1 MATILTQ
8 ARLATAVNIPLTT
21 NLEVS
26 PNNVIDGVSIALGDR
41 ILVKAQSDKIQNG
54 VYVVTQVSANYRL
67 IRAADFAASSV
78 QTPGTIIFVQE
89 GNTFAD
95 TGWIISTDGTLTV
108 GTAPIEFA
116 KFSVNLTPV
125 GSNIGSSITYRSEKG
140 YPLTVAELDNNFRYI
155 TDNLV
160 TKLNTVDFNSTS
172 VRDRIN
178 ALTPEVA
185 NLNVWRL
192 RGYYPSTSAAVS
204 TIALRDSNSDI
215 YATNFRGNLIGRAD
229 VATLADEAT
238 LAHNFDGLVAIA
250 NGGTNATNQS
260 AARTNLGVVHIG
272 GDTPMT
278 GKLTLAA
285 GGTSGAS
292 LNIPP
297 RTATVGSL
305 ANGDVWTDST
315 NVYYRLSGTTQ
326 TVAPLD
332 APVFTGGAQFNTDID
347 VTSNS
352 NSLAN
357 TAYVQ
362 KHRAQINTALDL
374 KAPIAS
380 PAFTGTPSAPTVA
393 VTDGTGEAGSSK
405 IANTEYVVNRIN
417 RTLESYYTK
426 TTTDTLISG
435 AVSPLAPKASPTFT
449 GIPSAPTPATNTNTT
464 QIATTAYTVAR
475 IASDLSAYS
484 TTTQMNTAIDNK
496 IAGKAN
502 TTYVD
507 GLQDK
512 WGTSKKYVQSTAPTD
527 AVNGDLW
534 FKI

>member
-8 ARLATAVNIPLTT
+8 ARLATTVNIPLTT
-21 NLEVS
+21 NLEVP
-26 PNNVIDGVSIALGDR
+26 PNNIIDGVSISLGDR
-41 ILVKAQSDKIQNG
+41 ILVKAQSNKIENG
-54 VYVVTQVSANYRL
+54 VYVVTAVSTNYRL
-67 IRAADFAASSV
+67 VRAADFAASSV
-78 QTPGTIIFVQE
+78 QTSGTIIFIQE
-89 GNTFAD
+89 GSTFAD
-95 TGWIISTDGTLTV
+95 TGWMISTDGSLTV
-108 GTAPIEFA
+108 GTAAIEFS
-116 KFSVNLTPV
+116 KFSVNLAPV
-125 GSNIGSSITYRSEKG
+125 GSSIGSSITYRSEKG
-140 YPLTVAELDNNFRYI
+140 YPLTVTELDNNFRYI
-155 TDNLV
+155 TDNLI
-160 TKLNTVDFNSTS
+160 TKLNIVDFNSVS
-172 VRDRIN
+172 VRDKIN

-192 RGYYPSTSAAVS
+192 RGYYPSTAADVS

-229 VATLADEAT
+229 IATLADEAT
-238 LAHNFDGLVAIA
+238 LAHNFDGLIAVA
-250 NGGTNATNQS
+250 NGGTGATNQGG
-260 AARTNLGVVHIG
+260 ARTNLGVVHIG
-272 GDTPMT
+272 GDTPMV
-278 GKLTLAA
+278 GKLTLVA

-305 ANGDVWTDST
+305 VNGDIFTDST
-315 NVYYRLSGTTQ
+315 NVYYRLNGVTQ

-332 APVFTGGAQFNTDID
+332 APIFTGGAQFNVDVDIS
-347 VTSNS
+347 SNS

-362 KHRAQINTALDL
+362 KHRTQINTALDL

-380 PAFTGTPSAPTVA
+380 PAFTGTPSAPTVV
-393 VTDGTGEAGSSK
+393 VTDGTNESGSSK
-405 IANTEYVVNRIN
+405 LANTEYVVNRVN
-417 RTLESYYTK
+417 RTLENYYTK
-426 TTTDTLISG
+426 TTTDTLISN
-435 AVSPLAPKASPTFT
+435 AVSPLAPKDSPTFT
-449 GIPSAPTPATNTNTT
+449 GTPAAPTAATSTNNT

-475 IASDLSAYS
+475 IASDLGPYS

-507 GLQDK
+507 DLQNK
-512 WGTSKKYVQSTAPTD
+512 WGTSRKYVQSTAPTD
-527 AVNGDLW
+527 AVNGDFW

>member
-8 ARLATAVNIPLTT
+8 ARLATTVNIPLTT

-26 PNNVIDGVSIALGDR
+26 PNNIIDGVSIALGDR

-67 IRAADFAASSV
+67 IRSSDFAASSV
-78 QTPGTIIFVQE
+78 QAPATIIFVQE
-89 GNTFAD
+89 GTTFAD
-95 TGWIISTDGTLTV
+95 TGWMISSDGSLTV
-108 GTAPIEFA
+108 GSAPIEFS
-116 KFSVNLTPV
+116 KFSVNLTPA
-125 GSNIGSSITYRSEKG
+125 GSSIGSSITYRSEKG
-140 YPLTVAELDNNFRYI
+140 YPLTVTELDNNFRYI

-192 RGYYPSTSAAVS
+192 RGYYPSIAAGVS

-215 YATNFRGNLIGRAD
+215 YANNFRGDLIGNAD
-229 VATLADEAT
+229 SATTADEAT
-238 LAHNFDGLVAIA
+238 LAHNFDGLIAIA
-250 NGGTNATNQS
+250 NGGTGATNQVG
-260 AARTNLGVVHIG
+260 ARTNLGAVHIG
-272 GDTPMT
+272 GDTPMV
-278 GKLTLAA
+278 GKLTLVA
-285 GGTSGAS
+285 GGSSGAS

-315 NVYYRLSGTTQ
+315 NLYYRLSGVTQ

-332 APVFTGGAQFNTDID
+332 APIFTGGAQFNTNID
-347 VTSNS
+347 VSSNS

-362 KHRAQINTALDL
+362 KHRTQINTALDL

-380 PAFTGTPSAPTVA
+380 PAFTGTPSAPTVD
-393 VTDGTGEAGSSK
+393 VTDGTNESGSSK
-405 IANTEYVVNRIN
+405 LANTEYVVNRVN
-417 RTLESYYTK
+417 RTLQNYYIK
-426 TTTDTLISG
+426 TTTDTLIAD
-435 AVSPLAPKASPTFT
+435 AVSPLAPKNNPTFT
-449 GIPSAPTPATNTNTT
+449 GTPAAPTPATSTNNA

-475 IASDLSAYS
+475 ISSDLGSYS

-502 TTYVD
+502 TAYVD
-507 GLQDK
+507 DLQNK
-512 WGTSKKYVQSTAPTD
+512 WGSSRKYVQSTAPTD
-527 AVNGDLW
+527 AVNGDFW